1 MSVDEFQLARN
12 FWGYLSYKGTNF
24 IVINT
29 SDYLILKS
37 DMKHSVISR
46 AKTHWLGVIT
56 SKNLEQDTVINEWI
70 ELQSIAL

>member
-24 IVINT
+24 IVVNT
-29 SDYLILKS
+29 SEYFILKS
-37 DMKHSVISR
+37 DMKAFSYISR
-46 AKTHWLGVIT
+46 KTHWLGVIT